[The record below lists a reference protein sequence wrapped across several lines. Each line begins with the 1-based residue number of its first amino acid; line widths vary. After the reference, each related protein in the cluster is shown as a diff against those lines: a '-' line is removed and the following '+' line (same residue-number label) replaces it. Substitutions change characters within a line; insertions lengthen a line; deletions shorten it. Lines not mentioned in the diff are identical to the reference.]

1 MNLKITEKS
10 EQILIPLFSLK
21 ILDFWKKKWWKL
33 WKWSEKFDIFY
44 WFEPHLVRKSK
55 RNQKKISTSSKLGLI
70 FVLHFFRKKHQNF
83 SNSINFSK
91 QKILP
96 NRIDITKG
104 YFSKLIKTSSI
115 DDLLHKLAE
124 IRKKYRYFL
133 FIVYGNLYT

>member
-10 EQILIPLFSLK
+10 EQILISLLFLK
-21 ILDFWKKKWWKL
+21 TLDFEKKWWKL
-33 WKWSEKFDIFY
+33 WKWSKLLYFLLIWTSFSKKMQK
-44 WFEPHLVRKSK
+44 KSE
-55 RNQKKISTSSKLGLI
+55 KISTSSKLGPI

-115 DDLLHKLAE
+115 DDLLHKLLMISCINYWWSLA
-124 IRKKYRYFL
+124 
-133 FIVYGNLYT
+133 